1 MIVKSQKSD
10 FKENAGHVMEKKS
23 LKNILF
29 IYSLYRKR
37 IWLVKS
43 ITYIATFFFSF
54 FRKKVNIM
62 VQVSPYAKWNQLLFH
77 NITNECVHLF
87 NEITRN
93 VWHREIYKYIYIHC
107 IIHVLFN
114 IYTKN
119 IQICMW
125 CLVYIQCMHVWCPSF
140 HQIDWEIFLILPCK
154 MKVSLTLHL
163 IYTGTCIHMHT

>member
-10 FKENAGHVMEKKS
+10 FMENAGHVTEKKS

-29 IYSLYRKR
+29 IYGLY
-37 IWLVKS
+37 
-43 ITYIATFFFSF
+43 FFF

-77 NITNECVHLF
+77 NITNECLHLF

-107 IIHVLFN
+107 IIHVFN

-119 IQICMW
+119 IQICM
-125 CLVYIQCMHVWCPSF
+125 
-140 HQIDWEIFLILPCK
+140 
-154 MKVSLTLHL
+154 
-163 IYTGTCIHMHT
+163 